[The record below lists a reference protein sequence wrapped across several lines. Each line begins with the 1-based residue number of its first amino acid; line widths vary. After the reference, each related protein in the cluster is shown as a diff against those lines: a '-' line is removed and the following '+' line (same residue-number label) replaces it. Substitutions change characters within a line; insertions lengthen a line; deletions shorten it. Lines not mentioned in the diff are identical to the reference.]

1 MLPNP
6 VPAKVS
12 LKKNT
17 APHPQTPLNDTVRA
31 ASVPRAACRFS
42 PVGASEQP
50 PLSPQPQAGVPP
62 PQAPLHHLQPP
73 GAPPMLPPPH
83 QGLGQPQLGPPLLHP
98 PPAQSWSAQLP
109 PRAPLPGK
117 EAGGPASGPSIL
129 QPLGWSPKTQGS
141 WK

>member
-1 MLPNP
+1 
-6 VPAKVS
+6 
-12 LKKNT
+12 
-17 APHPQTPLNDTVRA
+17 
-31 ASVPRAACRFS
+31 
-42 PVGASEQP
+42 
-50 PLSPQPQAGVPP
+50 
-62 PQAPLHHLQPP
+62 
-73 GAPPMLPPPH
+73 MLPPPH